1 MSKATLMK
9 SIRTAILSF
18 GMSGRVFHAPF
29 IALDPQFELV
39 GIWERTSS
47 ASFEFYPNIR
57 IYRSLEEV
65 LEDASIDLVIVNT
78 PTYTHYEYCKKT
90 LLAGKHAVVEKAF
103 TNTVEE
109 AKELD
114 QIAMEKGLKL
124 SVFQN
129 RRWDSDFKTVKQVID
144 QGLLGNIV
152 EAEIHFDR
160 FKEELS
166 PKLHKEIPGPGAGVL
181 YDLGPHLIDQALVLF
196 GMPEAVFAD
205 LRITRRGSQVDDYF
219 EILLYYPQLR
229 VRLKSGYQVREP
241 FPSYVIHGSLGS
253 FHKSR
258 ADVQEVD
265 LVANQKPNRPDW
277 GTEPIAEQG
286 LLHTEK
292 DGVCIR
298 EKIPTLTGNYADYYH
313 AVGQAISLD
322 KAMPVTSKDGIQV
335 MQIIAAAAASHA
347 SRTVMTI

>member
-1 MSKATLMK
+1 MK
-9 SIRTAILSF
+9 TIRTAILSF

-39 GIWERTSS
+39 GIWERSSS
-47 ASFEFYPNIR
+47 ASLEFYPDIR

-78 PTYTHYEYCKKT
+78 PTFTHYDYCKKA

-103 TNTVEE
+103 TTTVAE
-109 AKELD
+109 AQELD
-114 QIAMEKGLKL
+114 QIAQERGLKL

-144 QGLLGNIV
+144 QGLLGQIV

-205 LRITRRGSQVDDYF
+205 LRITRKGSQVDDYF

-241 FPSYVIHGSLGS
+241 FPSYVIHGNLGS

-265 LVANQKPNRPDW
+265 LVANQKPNRANW
-277 GTEPIAEQG
+277 GMEPIEEQG

-292 DGVCIR
+292 EGVCIR
-298 EKIPTLTGNYADYYH
+298 EKIPTLAGNYADYYA
-313 AVGQAISLD
+313 AVGQAILQN
-322 KAMPVTSKDGIQV
+322 KAMPVSSKEGIQV
-335 MQIIAAAAASHA
+335 MQIIAAAAQSHQ
-347 SRTVMTI
+347 SKSVISL

>member
-39 GIWERTSS
+39 GIWERTSN
-47 ASFEFYPNIR
+47 ASLEFYPNIR

-114 QIAMEKGLKL
+114 RIASEKGLKL

-129 RRWDSDFKTVKQVID
+129 RRWDSVLKTVRKV
-144 QGLLGNIV
+144 LAEKNLGENHLGTALI
-152 EAEIHFDR
+152 
-160 FKEELS
+160 LN
-166 PKLHKEIPGPGAGVL
+166 
-181 YDLGPHLIDQALVLF
+181 DLG
-196 GMPEAVFAD
+196 AV
-205 LRITRRGSQVDDYF
+205 YF
-219 EILLYYPQLR
+219 LQGNLEISENLML
-229 VRLKSGYQVREP
+229 
-241 FPSYVIHGSLGS
+241 
-253 FHKSR
+253 
-258 ADVQEVD
+258 
-265 LVANQKPNRPDW
+265 
-277 GTEPIAEQG
+277 
-286 LLHTEK
+286 
-292 DGVCIR
+292 
-298 EKIPTLTGNYADYYH
+298 
-313 AVGQAISLD
+313 
-322 KAMPVTSKDGIQV
+322 
-335 MQIIAAAAASHA
+335 
-347 SRTVMTI
+347 